1 MQIKV
6 NGKRRHIPQQWIAG
20 YLFVL
25 PNFVGFL
32 IFSMIPAVLGFAISF
47 TNYDGYQTFDFVGL
61 QNYVRMFSDEYFL
74 VSLKNNV
81 IYTCLSVPLTLVFA
95 LLLAQMLNRKI
106 PLAGAFKTVCYFPYI
121 TSMVAVGVVF
131 QLLFNPRLGP
141 INMVLRAAGVS
152 NPPGWLTSTTWAL
165 YAVILVGVWKQ
176 TGYYMLLFLAGLK
189 GIPKPLYE
197 SADIDGA
204 GGIRQF
210 FSITLPMLS
219 PTIFLVSVLSII
231 SSFQVFDLVAVMTN
245 GGPGRATNVLVYR
258 IYQEGFEYSRFGY
271 ASAMAYFLFMIILIV
286 TLIQFRG
293 QKNWVTYE

>member
-1 MQIKV
+1 
-6 NGKRRHIPQQWIAG
+6 
-20 YLFVL
+20 
-25 PNFVGFL
+25 
-32 IFSMIPAVLGFAISF
+32 
-47 TNYDGYQTFDFVGL
+47 
-61 QNYVRMFSDEYFL
+61 
-74 VSLKNNV
+74 
-81 IYTCLSVPLTLVFA
+81 
-95 LLLAQMLNRKI
+95 
-106 PLAGAFKTVCYFPYI
+106 
-121 TSMVAVGVVF
+121 MVAVGVVF

-141 INMVLRAAGVS
+141 INMFLRSIGVGT
-152 NPPGWLTSTTWAL
+152 PPGWLTSTSWAL

-219 PTIFLVSVLSII
+219 PTTFLVSVLSII
-231 SSFQVFDLVAVMTN
+231 SSFQVFDLIAVMTD

-258 IYQEGFEYSRFGY
+258 IYQEGFDYSRFGY